1 MEAAEI
7 TAAAGLAAVIIA
19 VIGLAATAI
28 YRVGKLTEATNRLPQ
43 EMQGEFQS
51 IRVEFQ
57 RIYDRFE
64 QNEHLTGRRFQSHEE
79 LIRHNEELIRRNE
92 ELIRSEGERTR
103 QQIRNLHQAIMS
115 HSHDE
120 DGSVMFRIPPPE
132 PDE

>member
-28 YRVGKLTEATNRLPQ
+28 YRIGKLTEATNRLPQ

-64 QNEHLTGRRFQSHEE
+64 QNELLTDQRFQNH
-79 LIRHNEELIRRNE
+79 E
-92 ELIRSEGERTR
+92 ELIRSEGERIR
-103 QQIRNLHQAIMS
+103 EQIRNLHQAIMS

>member
-79 LIRHNEELIRRNE
+79 LIRHVEELVRIE
-92 ELIRSEGERTR
+92 AERTR